1 MNKFWLIM
9 IVLSLLVSFVN
20 GSVSDANNVL
30 LNVAEETFDFVLP
43 FILLTSFWNGIL
55 YVARDC
61 GLLAKLEK
69 LLHPLLKRILP
80 DMKEDNET
88 LGYVAGNVIA
98 NMFGLGSA
106 ATPMGLKAIEG
117 MQKHNHDKKTAT
129 RSMVT
134 FLVLNTGGV
143 TILPTTIIALRNTYH
158 SVDPTAFV
166 IFAVIS
172 TFFSSFVGLLVDRM
186 VNYHER

>member
-1 MNKFWLIM
+1 MNKFWLILVCVS
-9 IVLSLLVSFVN
+9 IVASIFNQSIGDV
-20 GSVSDANNVL
+20 NNVI

-61 GLLAKLEK
+61 GLLGKLEHI
-69 LLHPLLKRILP
+69 LHPLLKKLLP
-80 DMKEDNET
+80 DIKEDKET
-88 LGYVAGNVIA
+88 LGYVSGNIVA

-117 MQKHNHDKKTAT
+117 MQKHNKQKDVAS

-143 TILPTTIIALRNTYH
+143 TIIPTTIIGLRNAYG
-158 SVDPTAFV
+158 SLNPTNFV

-172 TFFSSFVGLLVDRM
+172 TFIASIVGLLVDRM
-186 VNYHER
+186 VNYRDK

>member
-1 MNKFWLIM
+1 MNRFWLAM
-9 IVLSLLVSFVN
+9 IVISLIVSFAN
-20 GSVSDANNVL
+20 GTFSDANNVL
-30 LNVAEETFDFVLP
+30 LNVAEETFEFVLP

-61 GLLAKLEK
+61 GLLAKLEH
-69 LLHPLLKRILP
+69 LLHPFLKRILP
-80 DMKEDNET
+80 DIKEDNET

-117 MQKHNHDKKTAT
+117 MQKHNKDKPTAT

-158 SVDPTAFV
+158 SIDPTAFV

-186 VNYHER
+186 VNYHGR

>member
-1 MNKFWLIM
+1 MNKFWL
-9 IVLSLLVSFVN
+9 LLVCISIITSLFNHTLPDV
-20 GSVSDANNVL
+20 NNVV

-43 FILLTSFWNGIL
+43 FILLTSFWNGVL

-61 GLLAKLEK
+61 GLLGKLEH
-69 LLHPLLKRILP
+69 LLHPLLKKLLP
-80 DMKEDNET
+80 DIKEDKET
-88 LGYVAGNVIA
+88 LGYVSGNIVA

-117 MQKHNHDKKTAT
+117 MQKHNKQKDTAS
-129 RSMVT
+129 RSMIT

-143 TILPTTIIALRNTYH
+143 TIIPTTIIGLRNAYG
-158 SVDPTAFV
+158 SLDPTNFV

-172 TFFSSFVGLLVDRM
+172 TTIASVVGLFVDRV
-186 VNYHER
+186 VNYHGK

>member
-1 MNKFWLIM
+1 MNKFWLVM
-9 IVLSLLVSFVN
+9 IVVSLIVSFAN
-20 GSVSDANNVL
+20 GTVADTNNVL

-61 GLLAKLEK
+61 GLLAKLEA
-69 LLHPLLKRILP
+69 LLHPILKRILP
-80 DMKEDNET
+80 DIKEDNET

-117 MQKHNHDKKTAT
+117 MQKHNRVKTTAT

-158 SVDPTAFV
+158 SAAPTAFV
-166 IFAVIS
+166 IFAVFS

-186 VNYHER
+186 VNYHGR